1 MSLYDTYQV
10 HNADVAICS
19 VHLKATG
26 LKNEDLDESK
36 QEATTVHKIATAV
49 MKQLKNEKDII
60 VLGDFN
66 MSPDCEGKPT
76 DISFCDL
83 RMHPAITAGLY
94 CRQTTRPS
102 FPLMSHWLPQVKRP
116 YAAISVCITS
126 AAYQAA
132 GT

>member
-1 MSLYDTYQV
+1 M
-10 HNADVAICS
+10 AICS

-26 LKNEDLDESK
+26 LKNEDLDEFK

-83 RMHPAITAGLY
+83 RMNCPSSIQGFIAI
-94 CRQTTRPS
+94 
-102 FPLMSHWLPQVKRP
+102 LMPDWRNLHCL
-116 YAAISVCITS
+116 SVVNFS
-126 AAYQAA
+126 MS
-132 GT
+132 

>member
-1 MSLYDTYQV
+1 MSLYYTCQV

-66 MSPDCEGKPT
+66 MSPDCEGMRLLT

-83 RMHPAITAGLY
+83 RMN
-94 CRQTTRPS
+94 RPS
-102 FPLMSHWLPQVKRP
+102 SIQGFIAIQMTCWHNLHCFSVVNLSMS
-116 YAAISVCITS
+116 
-126 AAYQAA
+126 
-132 GT
+132 